1 MEQLSSEE
9 VRESHNVY
17 PARDAE
23 RSQHAFDTERI
34 EAAGK
39 TEAPIGVFDSGV
51 GGLTVLSALRQ
62 ELPHENYVYFGDT
75 AHCPYGM
82 RSDTEIIELSRRGIQ
97 HLAASCMPVRPLQ
110 APWIRTVLWFALSL
124 PYVAVVVLAGPLN
137 VDLAQAISDNLFL
150 IEQGAK
156 LVVVACNTASQ
167 AALTTL
173 RATFSVPFIGVVPA
187 VKPATRATRKGRVG
201 IAATNQAA
209 QALYLRQLIDEFAE
223 GIEVFAV
230 GCPELVALVE
240 QGELDGPVAEEVVR
254 VALEPI
260 LKEDI
265 DVIVL
270 GCTHFPALRPVIE
283 RITNKRVRVI
293 DSGAAIARRCRSVLE
308 TEALMRLVQP
318 VDAGTGELTTWCS
331 GDLRTFSTVASKI
344 LGYPVIAYQTITK
357 ILL

>member
-1 MEQLSSEE
+1 MNYWNQDEE
-9 VRESHNVY
+9 HLYSTQ
-17 PARDAE
+17 PARDSE
-23 RSQHAFDTERI
+23 RSPHTLDLEKSSLSGIA
-34 EAAGK
+34 
-39 TEAPIGVFDSGV
+39 EAPIGLFDSGA
-51 GGLTVLSALRQ
+51 GGLTILSALRQ
-62 ELPHENYVYFGDT
+62 ELPCENYIYFGDT
-75 AHCPYGM
+75 AHCPYGL
-82 RSDTEIIELSRRGIQ
+82 RSDAEVIKLSSQ
-97 HLAASCMPVRPLQ
+97 ASQ
-110 APWIRTVLWFALSL
+110 
-124 PYVAVVVLAGPLN
+124 
-137 VDLAQAISDNLFL
+137 FL
-150 IEQGAK
+150 IDQGAK
-156 LVVVACNTASQ
+156 LIVVACNTASQ
-167 AALTTL
+167 TALNTL
-173 RATFSVPFIGVVPA
+173 RATFSVPFVGVVPA
-187 VKPATRATRKGRVG
+187 VKPAARATKKGRVG
-201 IAATNQAA
+201 VAATNQAA
-209 QALYLRQLIDEFAE
+209 KALYLRQLIDEFAE

-318 VDAGTGELTTWCS
+318 VDASTGELNVWCS
-331 GDLRTFSTVASKI
+331 GNPHTFSTAASKI
-344 LGYPVIAYQTITK
+344 LGYPVIGYQSISK